1 MRIGLSFPVRSSSAV
16 FLFACL
22 LLLGGCGGP
31 ASTKPDKPAKP
42 EPVERDG
49 PPARPVDVSQ
59 VPDAVP
65 RYEPRSRYGNPESYV
80 VFGRRYHVMDS
91 SEGYLE
97 RGIASWYGKKFHGRR
112 TSSGETY
119 DMYAMTAAHPSLPL
133 PTYVEVTNLENGQ
146 QVVVKVNDRGP
157 FHDNRIIDMS
167 YTAATRLGMLEKG
180 TALVKVRA
188 IDTSPSPG
196 EPQLRQV
203 AVQPG
208 ADPITERFYIQV
220 GSFTDMDNAER
231 MRVRLAGLDNDPAR
245 IHQAVVNGRTV
256 YRVKFGPLS
265 DVAKADMLVSR
276 LADYGVYQHQIVP
289 E

>member
-1 MRIGLSFPVRSSSAV
+1 MRIRSFRYGWCHSAQH
-16 FLFACL
+16 LLLYL
-22 LLLGGCGGP
+22 LLLSGCGTSVKTVETP
-31 ASTKPDKPAKP
+31 TSKP
-42 EPVERDG
+42 ESVQQDG

-59 VPDAVP
+59 IPDAVP

-91 SEGYLE
+91 SDGYID

-133 PTYVEVTNLENGQ
+133 PTYVQVTNLENGR

-167 YTAATRLGMLEKG
+167 YAAAGRLGMLEKG
-180 TALVKVRA
+180 TALVKVKA
-188 IDTSPSPG
+188 ISPSPVPPDPVLRRTAV
-196 EPQLRQV
+196 EPESMS
-203 AVQPG
+203 
-208 ADPITERFYIQV
+208 ITDRFYIQV
-220 GSFTDMDNAER
+220 GAFSELDNAER
-231 MRVRLAGLDNDPAR
+231 LRMRLKELDRDNAR

-256 YRVKFGPLS
+256 YRVRIGPLN
-265 DVAKADMLVSR
+265 DVQRADNLVAR
-276 LADYGVYQHQIVP
+276 LPDFGVYQHQIVP